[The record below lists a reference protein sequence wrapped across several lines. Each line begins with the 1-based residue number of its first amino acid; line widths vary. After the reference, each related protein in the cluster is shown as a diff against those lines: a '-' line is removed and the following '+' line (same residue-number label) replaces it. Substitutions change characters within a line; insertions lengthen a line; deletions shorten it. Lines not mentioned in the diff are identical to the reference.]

1 MTMKATIMDDI
12 VFRATLAAI
21 GVAVVAGPL
30 GAVVLW
36 RRMVYFGDTIS
47 HAALLG
53 VAFALA
59 LNLPIFLGVLV
70 CALGIAAL
78 VLTSSGRFHHTNTLL
93 GVAAHS
99 SLSLGLV
106 AVALLGGSVE
116 IDLESYLIGD
126 IQAVDWKDVAIIWMG
141 GALALGLLIWRWKRL
156 LIASLDREMAL
167 AQGQNPDREAL
178 IFTVAL
184 ALLVAVAIQVV
195 GALLI
200 TALLIIPAAA
210 ARLGAQT
217 PERMVLL
224 AAALGGVAAMG
235 GLFSAAQFATPAGP
249 SIVVVALILLIL
261 GSLARRALSEP

>member
-1 MTMKATIMDDI
+1 MDE
-12 VFRATLAAI
+12 VVLRSSLAAV
-21 GVAVVAGPL
+21 GVAVAAGPL
-30 GAVVLW
+30 GTVVLW

-106 AVALLGGSVE
+106 AVALLGGSAD

-126 IQAVDWKDVAIIWMG
+126 IEAVDWADVAIIWSG
-141 GALALGLLIWRWKRL
+141 GAMALGLSTWRWTRL

-167 AQGQNPDREAL
+167 AQGRNPDREA
-178 IFTVAL
+178 IYFTVAL

-200 TALLIIPAAA
+200 TALLIIPAVA

-217 PERMVLL
+217 PERMVFL
-224 AAALGGVAAMG
+224 AAGLGALSAVFGLVGATQFGTPVGPTIVVAALGFLVLG
-235 GLFSAAQFATPAGP
+235 
-249 SIVVVALILLIL
+249 SIVHRLLRLRTDPI
-261 GSLARRALSEP
+261 G

>member
-1 MTMKATIMDDI
+1 MKGTSMDE
-12 VFRATLAAI
+12 VLLRSALAAI
-21 GVAVVAGPL
+21 GVAVAAGPL

-59 LNLPIFLGVLV
+59 LNLPIFLGVLI

-106 AVALLGGSVE
+106 AVALLGGPVD

-126 IQAVDWKDVAIIWMG
+126 IASVDWRDVAIIGAG
-141 GALALGLLIWRWKRL
+141 GALALGLVAWRWQRL
-156 LIASLDREMAL
+156 LMASLDRDMAL
-167 AQGQNPDREAL
+167 AKGQNPDHEA
-178 IFTVAL
+178 IFFTVAL

-200 TALLIIPAAA
+200 TALLIIPAVA
-210 ARLGAQT
+210 ARLGAKT
-217 PERMVLL
+217 PERMVFL
-224 AAALGGVAAMG
+224 AAALGGMAAVAGLFGATQLATPVGPTIVVAA
-235 GLFSAAQFATPAGP
+235 LIFLILASIARRVFSAC
-249 SIVVVALILLIL
+249 
-261 GSLARRALSEP
+261 

>member
-1 MTMKATIMDDI
+1 MDETI
-12 VFRATLAAI
+12 VRAALAAI
-21 GVAVVAGPL
+21 GVAVAAGPL

-59 LNLPIFLGVLV
+59 LNLPIFLGVLIL
-70 CALGIAAL
+70 ALGIAAL
-78 VLTSSGRFHHTNTLL
+78 VLTSSGQFHHTNTLL

-106 AVALLGGSVE
+106 AVALLGGPVD

-126 IQAVDWKDVAIIWMG
+126 IQSINWRDVAIIWG
-141 GALALGLLIWRWKRL
+141 GGGLSLGLLIWRWRGL
-156 LIASLDREMAL
+156 LLSSLDQEMAR
-167 AQGQNPDREAL
+167 ASGENPAREAMF
-178 IFTVAL
+178 FTVAL

-200 TALLIIPAAA
+200 TALLIIPAVG
-210 ARLGAQT
+210 ARLGAGT
-217 PERMVLL
+217 PERMVFL
-224 AAALGGVAAMG
+224 AAGIGAGAALLGLAGSWQLDTPTGPTIVVAA
-235 GLFSAAQFATPAGP
+235 LA
-249 SIVVVALILLIL
+249 LLIL
-261 GSLARRALSEP
+261 GSITRRLLSPR